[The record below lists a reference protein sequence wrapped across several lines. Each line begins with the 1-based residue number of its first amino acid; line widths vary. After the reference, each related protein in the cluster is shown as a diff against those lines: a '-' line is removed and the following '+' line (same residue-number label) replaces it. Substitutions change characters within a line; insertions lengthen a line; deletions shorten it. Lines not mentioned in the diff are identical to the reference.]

1 MFTETMLLST
11 ILTKALGLTI
21 LGMGVVFTVLFLI
34 SIALDALRKVIVGF
48 EKKKSLP
55 LSPEN
60 DRNIT
65 TERRKPRREEK
76 EELIAVITAA
86 VAAFTKTKGFIV
98 RSVRPMYQNNPVW
111 GSAGR
116 LQQMEQRL
124 SIQNKKRK

>member
-48 EKKKSLP
+48 EKKKSP
-55 LSPEN
+55 ALSPEN

-65 TERRKPRREEK
+65 IERRKPRREEK

-86 VAAFTKTKGFIV
+86 VAAFSKTKGFIV

-116 LQQMEQRL
+116 LQQMEQSL